1 VGFHTGHR
9 KVETQE
15 AKICCRVS
23 LLANTNCQH
32 HHKDTTPHQRC
43 ILYVW
48 FRTSPCNLRYR
59 SSSTPSH
66 LADVT
71 QSPKYLVSSVV
82 LGQLLLQQISKFLC
96 STRTQSRVCTLA
108 SYIAVL
114 QKEQSLNL
122 LTILCLSLRV
132 GRRFLTI
139 RGWQMT
145 HIQFC
150 NWLPL
155 VLTALRRWVK
165 SLFKLICLDLV
176 TLLFSLWT
184 RQKHSLAQKQPLNCR
199 NEDQAKKRRP
209 PLTEDCH
216 SSQDRL
222 LFGALLSNLSISEQQ
237 FCDNSAREP
246 TKILNFLAV
255 SLIGSQDCCYSNQ
268 PDIARILGQQWSTV
282 ESIQFFH
289 KC

>member
-1 VGFHTGHR
+1 MLSRHGCVPWDFIQDTEKLKH
-9 KVETQE
+9 
-15 AKICCRVS
+15 KICCRVS

-32 HHKDTTPHQRC
+32 RHKDTTPHQCC

-82 LGQLLLQQISKFLC
+82 LGQLRLQQISNFLC

-114 QKEQSLNL
+114 QNVCVLWDCVWKKEQNLNL

-155 VLTALRRWVK
+155 VITALR
-165 SLFKLICLDLV
+165 
-176 TLLFSLWT
+176 
-184 RQKHSLAQKQPLNCR
+184 Q
-199 NEDQAKKRRP
+199 E
-209 PLTEDCH
+209 
-216 SSQDRL
+216 SSHR
-222 LFGALLSNLSISEQQ
+222 SS
-237 FCDNSAREP
+237 
-246 TKILNFLAV
+246 
-255 SLIGSQDCCYSNQ
+255 
-268 PDIARILGQQWSTV
+268 
-282 ESIQFFH
+282 
-289 KC
+289 